1 MLAVFC
7 DSLGF
12 NPEVTMIALR
22 LQINGLS
29 HRGVE
34 FYIVRNQWRYLFE
47 YLDGK
52 NVRYIECLHDVTV
65 SIEGASYNDNT
76 QTHHLC

>member
-29 HRGVE
+29 HRGVDW
-34 FYIVRNQWRYLFE
+34 IPVKQNLP
-47 YLDGK
+47 
-52 NVRYIECLHDVTV
+52 V
-65 SIEGASYNDNT
+65 
-76 QTHHLC
+76 